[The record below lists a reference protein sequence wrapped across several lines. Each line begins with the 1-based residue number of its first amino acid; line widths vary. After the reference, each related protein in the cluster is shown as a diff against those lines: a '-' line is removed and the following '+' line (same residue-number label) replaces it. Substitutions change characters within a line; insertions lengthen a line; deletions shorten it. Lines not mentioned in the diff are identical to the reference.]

1 MTDNAF
7 SGAWPA
13 ISKKLSDT
21 AGHQLGAETCSFVT
35 LHEMPPH
42 DFPTS
47 AEDMEAMVRSL
58 TCRELAEA
66 HLGGALGKVLARLG
80 VAIDAVSDR
89 QERESQTDTQP
100 LPDSLR
106 TREYGVDLDGPHLNV

>member
-1 MTDNAF
+1 MTDNALF
-7 SGAWPA
+7 EAWPA
-13 ISKKLSDT
+13 ISQKLSDT

-35 LHEMPPH
+35 LHEMSPMISA
-42 DFPTS
+42 S